1 MTNTCEHASATRVT
15 CISVHDRGWLTD
27 GILIALGL
35 MDRWCLSMQGNVK
48 VHQTPSVTYTPPLPF
63 VDHTYCKMPNTTLY
77 SQSKT
82 LHDSL
87 QTPAKPAFELHYTY
101 RTALGVDQHF
111 LILILP
117 QRFQVTSN
125 SEVTLNTAHMTT
137 AHLWVLPLSLFSLSF
152 AIVME
157 MPNVVL
163 EITYLSNGLILP
175 RMLNS
180 SLKTYLC
187 FCSVLGFCSLTSWIF
202 ITLMQSSFAF
212 PFCFCILLNIQ
223 KADAINML
231 LMNN

>member
-15 CISVHDRGWLTD
+15 CISVHDRGWLTG

-101 RTALGVDQHF
+101 RTALGVVQHF

-125 SEVTLNTAHMTT
+125 SEVTLNT
-137 AHLWVLPLSLFSLSF
+137 LIFESFLYLSSLSLSRLLWKCRTSSWR
-152 AIVME
+152 
-157 MPNVVL
+157 L
-163 EITYLSNGLILP
+163 LIFQ
-175 RMLNS
+175 
-180 SLKTYLC
+180 T
-187 FCSVLGFCSLTSWIF
+187 
-202 ITLMQSSFAF
+202 A
-212 PFCFCILLNIQ
+212 
-223 KADAINML
+223 
-231 LMNN
+231 

>member
-1 MTNTCEHASATRVT
+1 
-15 CISVHDRGWLTD
+15 
-27 GILIALGL
+27 
-35 MDRWCLSMQGNVK
+35 
-48 VHQTPSVTYTPPLPF
+48 
-63 VDHTYCKMPNTTLY
+63 MPNTSLY

-82 LHDSL
+82 LHDSQ
-87 QTPAKPAFELHYTY
+87 QTPAKPAFELYCTK
-101 RTALGVDQHF
+101 RTALGVVPQF
-111 LILILP
+111 LILRDFRSPPALK
-117 QRFQVTSN
+117 S
-125 SEVTLNTAHMTT
+125 
-137 AHLWVLPLSLFSLSF
+137 LWIRLIWRPLIFESFLYLFSLSF

-157 MPNVVL
+157 MPNVIL

-180 SLKTYLC
+180 SLKTHLC
-187 FCSVLGFCSLTSWIF
+187 FCSILGFCSLTSWIF